1 MNNNTNSTLYRAYG
15 RPIFVKQETPRENNY
30 NPCWTARTG
39 NIITTSNISEDKA
52 VELHKKKLLAA
63 EYERINRSEH
73 LVELCC
79 LSY

>member
-1 MNNNTNSTLYRAYG
+1 MNNTNSTLYRAYG

-39 NIITTSNISEDKA
+39 NIITVSNVSEEKV
-52 VELHKKKLLAA
+52 VELHTKKLMI
-63 EYERINRSEH
+63 EQYRKINHSEH

-79 LSY
+79 LCY